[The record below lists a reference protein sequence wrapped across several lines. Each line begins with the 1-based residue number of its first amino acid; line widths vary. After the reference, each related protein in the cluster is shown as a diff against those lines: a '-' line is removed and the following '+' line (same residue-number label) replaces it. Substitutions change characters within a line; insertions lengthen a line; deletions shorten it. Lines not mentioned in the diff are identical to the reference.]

1 MRNLISITD
10 LSIGEIDEMITLAG
24 DIMDNPLKYEKV
36 CQGEILAT
44 LFFEPSTRTRLSF
57 ESAMLSLGEMSWDF
71 QRRIQVLRLKE
82 KVSAIP

>member
-36 CQGEILAT
+36 CQGKILAT

-57 ESAMLSLGEMSWDF
+57 EFSLPCVGGWHSEFDWC
-71 QRRIQVLRLKE
+71 R
-82 KVSAIP
+82 